1 MKSMQEQPSVKKNF
15 LYSIIYQ
22 ILNVLTPFITA
33 PYVSRVLGA
42 EGIGIQSY
50 TASVQQYFLMFAV
63 LGTLSYGAREIS
75 MNRHDPYKRSKLF
88 WEIELMVITT
98 TTVALLGWFWLIFF
112 TTKYRIYYMV
122 LTIGIIASVFD
133 ISWFFNG
140 MEQFKITVIRN
151 SIFKI
156 LGILCL
162 FIFIKSNKDL
172 LLYIFIVAVS
182 NLISNFSLWPYMK
195 RYLIKVNPKKLELK
209 KHFKE
214 TLIYFVPTIATS
226 VYTVLD
232 KTLLGLITSDVT
244 QNGYYQQAEKII
256 NLAKSIVFTSINAVV
271 GVRNSYLFAEK
282 QFDEIHQRIKTSFE
296 FIFFMGF
303 GCCFGIM
310 GVAKSFV
317 PMFFGPG
324 YDPVVGLLYIFCP
337 IIVIIGISN
346 CLGSQYYTPC
356 GKRKQSAN
364 YLIVGAVVNLY
375 LNLLFISRFGAYG
388 AAVASVIAETV
399 ITVLYVKFSDGY
411 GNIKL
416 LIDTGAKKLIA
427 GIGMFVVVYLMN
439 NIQVNSLV
447 LVVAQVMVGAVVYG
461 LLLVLLRDK
470 WTCEII
476 KTVVRKGEK

>member
-1 MKSMQEQPSVKKNF
+1 MQEQPSVKKNF